1 MRHMPLANKFSS
13 YMLLAEQIMKKTI
26 LGKEIDLSTYNRW
39 SKTAIEEK
47 LTSGEFVKFVWV
59 DLNQKNPNDNE
70 FTNAGVRSEQNTED
84 SVPNMQFS
92 LTKNGWD
99 DSDLPPVVDVDGNFQ
114 DGRTR
119 ALALMAEGERWCPAV
134 QVILKDKSKSS
145 VLANG
150 LRLNFHAPRR
160 RAVQED
166 FIVAGVE
173 LIRLG
178 ELKRDIPSIE
188 SWLFNKVKID
198 DFYPNNAGGAI
209 SKIVNGIYDRTENG
223 GDPIVRKLTREQWL
237 DYLETSPD
245 MVDSNGKKIS
255 ARMNSTLV
263 NDCNFVLYDAPSSTN
278 ESRLLSK
285 ILSNASKG
293 IHTYF
298 VLYANNEKDADYI
311 RSGFKS
317 FLKTAESY
325 HASIVKYANN
335 SVNFNGI
342 DLTKMSTPKLYT
354 CLGVLP
360 QLFDGNGHEV
370 AFKAHRIIPVD
381 QF

>member
-1 MRHMPLANKFSS
+1 
-13 YMLLAEQIMKKTI
+13 MLLAKQIMKKTL

-59 DLNQKNPNDNE
+59 DLHQKNPDDDE

-84 SVPNMQFS
+84 SVPNMRFS

-99 DSDLPPVVDVDGNFQ
+99 DSDLPPIIDSEGKFQ

-119 ALALMAEGERWCPAV
+119 ALALMAEGERWCPAA

-145 VLANG
+145 IFANG

-166 FIVAGVE
+166 FAVAGIE
-173 LIRLG
+173 LIRSG

-209 SKIVNGIYDRTENG
+209 SKIVDAIYDRTENG
-223 GDPIVRKLTREQWL
+223 GDPIVRKLDRVGWL

-245 MVDSNGKKIS
+245 MVDANGKKIS
-255 ARMNSTLV
+255 ARMNNALK
-263 NDCNFVLYDAPSSTN
+263 NNCDFVLYDAPSSTN
-278 ESRLLSK
+278 ESRLLSR
-285 ILSNASKG
+285 ILQNASKG

-298 VLYANNEKDADYI
+298 VLYANNEKSADYI
-311 RSGFKS
+311 RNGFKA
-317 FLKTAESY
+317 FLKTVETY
-325 HASIVKYANN
+325 HAAIVKYANN
-335 SVNFNGI
+335 SVNSAGI
-342 DLTKMSTPKLYT
+342 DLTKMNTPKLYT

-360 QLFDGNGHEV
+360 QLFDGNGHES
-370 AFKAHRIIPVD
+370 AFKAHRIISVD

>member
-1 MRHMPLANKFSS
+1 MRHMPSANKFSS
-13 YMLLAEQIMKKTI
+13 SYASSKKTMKKTI
-26 LGKEIDLSTYNRW
+26 LGKEINLSTYSRW

-47 LTSGEFVKFVWV
+47 LTSCEFVKFVWV
-59 DLNQKNPNDNE
+59 DLNQKNPDDDE

-99 DSDLPPVVDVDGNFQ
+99 DSDLPPVVDVDGKFQ

-145 VLANG
+145 TFANG

-166 FIVAGVE
+166 FTVAGVE
-173 LIRLG
+173 LIRSG
-178 ELKRDIPSIE
+178 ELNRNIPAIE

-198 DFYPNNAGGAI
+198 DFYPNNAGGSI
-209 SKIVNGIYDRTENG
+209 SKIVNAIYDRTENG
-223 GDPIVRKLTREQWL
+223 GDPIVRKLSREQWL
-237 DYLETSPD
+237 DYLETSSD
-245 MVDSNGKKIS
+245 MVDVNGKKIS
-255 ARMNSTLV
+255 ARMNIPLI
-263 NDCNFVLYDAPSSTN
+263 NDCDFVLYDAPSSTN

-285 ILSNASKG
+285 ILQNASKG

-311 RSGFKS
+311 RSGFKA
-317 FLKTAESY
+317 FLKKVETY

-335 SVNFNGI
+335 SVNFTGI
-342 DLTKMSTPKLYT
+342 DLTKMNTPKLYT

-360 QLFDGNGHEV
+360 QLFDGNGHEA
-370 AFKAHRIIPVD
+370 AFKAHRIISVD